1 MAQFILGVMQRK
13 KIFLRRLLRKRPAYS
28 LDVLGFL
35 PMGDY
40 GILCLEPGFLTRNQ
54 REAIRKVLARKL
66 KPVGGRYWV
75 RINHFV
81 AITKKSKGA
90 RMGKG
95 RGGFHCEKSPTRPG
109 QVLCEFSGLD
119 ISVARQL
126 HRSLSKKL
134 PVRTKFIT
142 NFF

>member
-1 MAQFILGVMQRK
+1 
-13 KIFLRRLLRKRPAYS
+13 
-28 LDVLGFL
+28 
-35 PMGDY
+35 
-40 GILCLEPGFLTRNQ
+40 
-54 REAIRKVLARKL
+54 
-66 KPVGGRYWV
+66 
-75 RINHFV
+75 
-81 AITKKSKGA
+81 
-90 RMGKG
+90 MGKG

-142 NFF
+142 NYF